1 MVGVAHQTTSEA
13 PPVGLVVDRLLS
25 AAVSAVGGT
34 ARPGQQEMARAVARA
49 ADGGTH
55 LLVQAGTGTGK
66 SLAYLVPA
74 VAHAMRTGRPV
85 VVSTAT
91 LALQAQVVDRDLPRV
106 ADALAELLGR
116 RPTWQLVKGRRNYLC
131 RHKLRG
137 GFPAEE
143 ETLFELPGT
152 RTGTGATA
160 TATGTVG
167 ADDPAATTPG
177 TSSGTDPTPAS
188 RLGREVVRLRAWAET
203 TRSGDRDELVP
214 GVSEKAWRQVSV
226 SADECLGSQ
235 RCPMAAECHC
245 ELARERAHH
254 VDVVVSNHAFV
265 AIDAFEGGLM
275 LPEHDLLV
283 VDEAHELADRVT
295 SVISD
300 ELTAAAVDTAAKRAR
315 RAGAADTARLQDVAA
330 MLHAAL
336 EELPEGRITGPLPEF
351 LLVTL
356 TALRDAARG
365 LLSSLKGDPSPTGP
379 DGARQVARAAVQE
392 LFDVADRVVSGA
404 RDAGA
409 AGDGPSDTPGSRAG
423 DGASDTPGFRGGA
436 GAPDTTGARAG
447 GGPGERQQSND
458 VIWVSR
464 MRRNDGVERIGL
476 HVAPLSVAGLLREK
490 LFDDR
495 TVVLTS
501 ATLTPGGSFD
511 STAGSV
517 GLRGTNAPRWQG
529 FDVGSPFDYP
539 RQGILY
545 VAKHLP
551 PPGRDG
557 LGGPVLDELV
567 ALIEAAGGR
576 ALGLFSSRRA
586 AEYAAEQVRERVGF
600 PVLCQ
605 GDDATPTLVREFARE
620 AHSCLFG
627 TLSLWQGVDVPGSAC
642 QLVVIDRIPFPRP
655 DDPLAAAR
663 QQAVARAGGNGFMS
677 VAATHA
683 ALLLAQ
689 GVGRLIR
696 TAADRGVVA
705 VLDSRLATA
714 RYAGFLRAS
723 LPPFWATVEREVV
736 LEALRRID
744 ATAPPPLPVA
754 EPGQRSGDEVD
765 VPDKAAPVPPST
777 RSVVRAG
784 RGWTVAED
792 DTLRAGVGAGTDVAG
807 LAERLGCTE
816 EQVLARLADLG
827 RAVAPAA
834 DPVGGPGAAVHDTL
848 TPVQSAEVDTLA
860 FDGL

>member
-1 MVGVAHQTTSEA
+1 MAGVSHQVTAHA
-13 PPVGLVVDRLLS
+13 PSVRLAVDQLLG
-25 AAVSAVGGT
+25 AAVAAVGGSP
-34 ARPGQQEMARAVARA
+34 RPGQQEMAWAVARA
-49 ADGGTH
+49 ADEGQH

-74 VAHAMRTGRPV
+74 VAHAVRTGRPV
-85 VVSTAT
+85 VATTAT

-106 ADALAELLGR
+106 ADALADLLGR

-137 GFPAEE
+137 GFPVEE
-143 ETLFELPGT
+143 DTLFDLPGAAVAGGGVGAGD
-152 RTGTGATA
+152 GTGDDGAPTA
-160 TATGTVG
+160 E
-167 ADDPAATTPG
+167 P
-177 TSSGTDPTPAS
+177 SPTS
-188 RLGREVVRLRAWAET
+188 RLGREMVRLREWAER

-214 GVSEKAWRQVSV
+214 GVSERAWRQVSV
-226 SADECLGSQ
+226 SAEECLGSQ
-235 RCPMAAECHC
+235 RCPMAAECHS
-245 ELARERAHH
+245 EQARERAHH

-265 AIDAFEGGLM
+265 AIDAFEGRQM

-300 ELTAAAVDTAAKRAR
+300 ELTAGAVDAAAKRAR
-315 RAGAADTARLQDVAA
+315 RAGAADTARLQDVGA

-336 EELPEGRITGPLPEF
+336 EELPEGRIAGRLPEF

-365 LLSSLKGDPSPTGP
+365 LLSSLKGDPSTTGQ
-379 DGARQVARAAVQE
+379 DGSRQVARAAVQE
-392 LFDVADRVVSGA
+392 LFDVADRVVAGAGEGEDGPGDGAGAGSGRDGSTGKADARSGERSGA
-404 RDAGA
+404 RSGEPS
-409 AGDGPSDTPGSRAG
+409 GDRSEEQ
-423 DGASDTPGFRGGA
+423 RG
-436 GAPDTTGARAG
+436 
-447 GGPGERQQSND
+447 ND

-464 MRRNDGVERIGL
+464 MRRSDGVERVGL

-490 LFDDR
+490 LFADR

-501 ATLTPGGSFD
+501 ATLTPGGNFD
-511 STAGSV
+511 ATAGSV
-517 GLRGTNAPRWQG
+517 GLRGPQAPHWQG
-529 FDVGSPFDYP
+529 LDVGSPFDYP

-551 PPGRDG
+551 APGRDG
-557 LGGPVLDELV
+557 LSAPALDELA

-586 AEYAAEQVRERVGF
+586 AEYAAEQLRERIGF

-605 GDDATPTLVREFARE
+605 GDDATPTLVREFARDP
-620 AHSCLFG
+620 HSCLFG

-663 QQAVARAGGNGFMS
+663 QQAVARAGGNGFMA

-696 TAADRGVVA
+696 TASDRGVVA

-723 LPPFWATVEREVV
+723 LPPFWATADRDVV

-744 ATAPPPLPVA
+744 SAAPPPLPVA
-754 EPGQRSGDEVD
+754 EPVDRSGEDAVTD
-765 VPDKAAPVPPST
+765 AGPTPAAPSS
-777 RSVVRAG
+777 RSAVRAG
-784 RGWTVAED
+784 RGWTAAED
-792 DTLRAGVGAGTDVAG
+792 ETLRAGLRAGEDVAG
-807 LAERLGCTE
+807 LAARLDCAE

-827 RAVAPAA
+827 LAVAPPPDPTAA
-834 DPVGGPGAAVHDTL
+834 TAAAVHDTL
-848 TPVQSAEVDTLA
+848 ALDGTLGFETPAR
-860 FDGL
+860 